1 MVFLVSLDME
11 EDSLF
16 LGGFSRFSR
25 LLDMEEDSWF
35 FSVSLDMEEDSCF
48 FRSVWM
54 WRSLPHSRV

>member
-1 MVFLVSLDME
+1 MVFSVSLDME

-35 FSVSLDMEEDSCF
+35 FSVSLDMEQDSLF
-48 FRSVWM
+48 LV
-54 WRSLPHSRV
+54 V